1 LAADNPLLLVDAF
14 APAGNG
20 KKLTLPTRRFA
31 TGRGKGKNKKGT
43 IIAVCNKLLAP
54 VFAVEKSG
62 VQYEHD
68 YFKKLA

>member
-1 LAADNPLLLVDAF
+1 MHLWPPGML
-14 APAGNG
+14 
-20 KKLTLPTRRFA
+20 KKPTLPARCFA